1 MNPKESISNQV
12 IYVPTE
18 ESRVKQSAEE
28 VQGEKFGLS
37 RILNR
42 DIFLFLLDLEVK
54 RARRYQNF
62 LCLMSLKIEQL
73 ANGKDGNPQSCRRAL
88 MNLLME
94 EIRES
99 DIVGSFE
106 TNKMV
111 VLLPYADAKSGAYVK
126 SRFEDVLKYYDFK
139 NNGFEIVVDQV
150 CFPVHGTDTMD
161 LIRKAL
167 GTASIS

>member
-1 MNPKESISNQV
+1 M
-12 IYVPTE
+12 
-18 ESRVKQSAEE
+18 KQI
-28 VQGEKFGLS
+28 GEGFHGKKAGLS

-42 DIFLFLLDLEVK
+42 DVFLSLLDLEVK

-73 ANGKDGNPQSCRRAL
+73 ANGANGANLQFCRRTL
-88 MNLLME
+88 MNLLTE

-99 DIVGSFE
+99 DIVGSLE
-106 TNKMV
+106 TNKMI

-139 NNGFEIVVDQV
+139 NNGFEIIVDQV

-167 GTASIS
+167 GTHPS